1 MQARCGQQLTQGSEP
16 WPHHNKQVYWNYSTR
31 VHKMAPMVDE
41 VPVVVFP
48 WPVFTVFGT
57 DGLPLIGGKLY
68 SYDSNTTTPRSTYSD
83 PFFTNANPN
92 PTLLNSE
99 GQAIIYLD
107 GYYNLRLYD
116 EVDVLL
122 WSVDSFTFS
131 SGVSPSPGLVQV
143 GSSEVTL
150 SAVDGEVVLQGTG
163 LAPAGYRLLGLTSRV
178 LEEFGTSHGLT
189 ALALGDAVV
198 SDRYGVQATLT
209 VGALTAEQQWHSD
222 TEILTAQ
229 PYNLLVSARGGTFDS
244 AGQIACRLVW
254 QTLGDVA
261 VPGTDPSV
269 ITYGSADVTLTASDG
284 ALQLTASGLAPANC
298 RLLGLTTE
306 VLTAFGTSR
315 GLTALALG
323 DDRVTD
329 RWGSTTALSAET
341 TTNLREARSDT
352 QIIAPAGYTVLVSA
366 IGGTFDAQGEI
377 QVRLYWAT
385 LTPI

>member
-1 MQARCGQQLTQGSEP
+1 LAPTIEESLVVLEIYP
-16 WPHHNKQVYWNYSTR
+16 WPLFQAVL
-31 VHKMAPMVDE
+31 
-41 VPVVVFP
+41 
-48 WPVFTVFGT
+48 
-57 DGLPLIGGKLY
+57 DGQPLIGGKLHTFEP
-68 SYDSNTTTPRSTYSD
+68 NTTTPKASFLD
-83 PFFTNANPN
+83 PFFTTVNSNPVVMN
-92 PTLLNSE
+92 DQGAATV
-99 GQAIIYLD
+99 YLD
-107 GYYNLRLYD
+107 GYYHLRLLD
-116 EVDVLL
+116 ADDVLV
-122 WSVDSFTFS
+122 WEVDSFTFS

-189 ALALGDAVV
+189 ALALGDSVV
-198 SDRYGVQATLT
+198 LDRYGVQETLT

-229 PYNLLVSARGGTFDS
+229 PYTLLVSARGGTFDG

-298 RLLGLTTE
+298 RVLGLTTE
-306 VLTAFGTSR
+306 VVIAFGTSH

-323 DDRVTD
+323 DNRAND
-329 RWGSTTALSAET
+329 RWGLTTALSAET

-366 IGGTFDAQGEI
+366 QGGAFDTQGEI
-377 QVRLYWAT
+377 QLRLYWAT